1 MIAARVFTETY
12 TVNLIADLL
21 LNIYGIVVLK
31 TIAESEVQ
39 ITVCGIGE
47 KNTCTKVYFVQ
58 YCDICVTGTLY
69 KYIYIYVFSPVH

>member
-39 ITVCGIGE
+39 ITVWDIGE
-47 KNTCTKVYFVQ
+47 KNTCTEVYFVQ
-58 YCDICVTGTLY
+58 DICVTGTLY